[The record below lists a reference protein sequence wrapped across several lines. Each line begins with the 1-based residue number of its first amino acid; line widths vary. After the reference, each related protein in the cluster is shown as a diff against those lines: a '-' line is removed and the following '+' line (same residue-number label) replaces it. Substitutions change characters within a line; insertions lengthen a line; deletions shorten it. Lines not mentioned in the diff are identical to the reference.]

1 MQFLFPLVQAKTT
14 LHSLFQINML
24 TKDLNLE
31 CSESDSEHERILNFL
46 VPVTIFSSA
55 IYTLATISPLGY
67 CRIDTEVHHVANKVH
82 RFIIFKEALY
92 RAA

>member
-1 MQFLFPLVQAKTT
+1 MSHNDVNHA
-14 LHSLFQINML
+14 INML

-31 CSESDSEHERILNFL
+31 CSESDSEHERILKFL

-67 CRIDTEVHHVANKVH
+67 CRIDIEVHHVANKVH